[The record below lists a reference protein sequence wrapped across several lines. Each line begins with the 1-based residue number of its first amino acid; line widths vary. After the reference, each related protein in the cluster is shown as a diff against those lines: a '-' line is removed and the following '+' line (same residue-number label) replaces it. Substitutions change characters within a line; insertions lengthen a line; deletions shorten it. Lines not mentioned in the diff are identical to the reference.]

1 MRYSTEPKY
10 RKYVKGY
17 GFLHSQEDLVINMVK
32 KLVDTATKTRI
43 DAAKAVS
50 KRVVQKTAEAT
61 WDLIGS
67 KIADKIAS
75 LGKTKSKEKEDERQ
89 EIYIQPE
96 KRLQIID
103 GLKLFWYHIKIE
115 CQKITNLLGTIL
127 DEVLDLLLK
136 NG

>member
-1 MRYSTEPKY
+1 MRHSTEPKY

-17 GFLHSQEDLVINMVK
+17 GFLHSQENLVINMVK
-32 KLVDTATKTRI
+32 KLMDTAIKTRI

-67 KIADKIAS
+67 KIADKSTS

-89 EIYIQPE
+89 EIYIPPE
-96 KRLQIID
+96 KRQQIID
-103 GLKLFWYHIKIE
+103 DLRLFWAPY
-115 CQKITNLLGTIL
+115 
-127 DEVLDLLLK
+127 K
-136 NG
+136 NGIPKNHKLVRYNDWWNT